1 MSGGLGLGLL
11 GFALAPPVAPVSR
24 EAELVEVPRL
34 DREEPAGEAGAIVER
49 EDVGAGAGGDG
60 GAVGGESKGGEGWD
74 FDFEALGSGFGSGA
88 QVPKASGGAAAAAGG
103 PAGGKT
109 DGKAGGKTDGKKKPR
124 VAVGDVLG
132 GNLRLTG
139 AYLHL
144 DDVPALFPA
153 GDDALGVASGR
164 VTVDAKAGKH
174 VAFAVHGFVDL
185 TRTPLGTLGGAFT
198 SPGATVSA
206 YRTSY
211 LGWNFWER
219 GAVRGA
225 MGLDRLATTITAGP
239 IKIDVGRF
247 PVNYSVTNLYA
258 PNDFYAPFAATAVN
272 RLYKP
277 GVDALRLSAAPFPM
291 ATIDL
296 VGVLGYDASSGV
308 PTWGRSSV
316 LSRVRF
322 VGGGFEWGILGGKLA
337 ERWAVG
343 GSAQGSAGPIGL
355 RGEFHVGF
363 PDRDGRGRGGD
374 DLPIYVRVAGG
385 PSVSFAWRN
394 TNLGAEYMFISDGA
408 RRAGD
413 YAQRATGLYADTVPF
428 LARHYV
434 SANFGLDLVP
444 ILKAQTFA
452 LVSASDG
459 SGLGGLSLLYN
470 VANESD
476 LILGLFAPWGRG
488 FRGFDPA
495 TMLPR
500 IGSEYGLSPLVVYLE
515 SRVFF

>member
-1 MSGGLGLGLL
+1 MLAVHAALGL
-11 GFALAPPVAPVSR
+11 ALAAPPVLPLSR
-24 EAELVEVPRL
+24 EADLVEVPPQRPG
-34 DREEPAGEAGAIVER
+34 DAP
-49 EDVGAGAGGDG
+49 GGDAPG
-60 GAVGGESKGGEGWD
+60 GDAPADAPGGDARGGDAPGGEGWD
-74 FDFEALGSGFGSGA
+74 FNFDELGSGFGNDA
-88 QVPKASGGAAAAAGG
+88 QVPAAGKASPEAPASPAKPTTDAGE
-103 PAGGKT
+103 PPRKLRR
-109 DGKAGGKTDGKKKPR
+109 PR

-139 AYLHL
+139 AYLHF
-144 DDVPALFPA
+144 DDEPALFPA
-153 GDDALGVASGR
+153 GDDALGLASGR
-164 VTVDAKAGKH
+164 VTVDAKPGKRI
-174 VAFAVHGFVDL
+174 ALSLHGFVDL
-185 TRTPLGTLGGAFT
+185 TRSPGGTIGGAFT

-206 YRTSY
+206 YRTRY
-211 LGWNFWER
+211 LGWTFWQN

-225 MGLDRLATTITAGP
+225 MGLDRAAMSVTAGP
-239 IKIDVGRF
+239 IKIDLGRF

-258 PNDFYAPFAATAVN
+258 PNDFYAPFSATAVN

-277 GVDALRLSAAPFPM
+277 GVDALRVSAAAGPL
-291 ATIDL
+291 TTVDL
-296 VGVLGYDASSGV
+296 VGVLGYDATSGV
-308 PTWGRSSV
+308 PTWGRTSV

-343 GSAQGSAGPIGL
+343 GSAQGNAGPIGL

-363 PDRDGRGRGGD
+363 PDRDGRGRGAD
-374 DLPIYVRVAGG
+374 DLPIYVRAAGG

-394 TNLGAEYMFISDGA
+394 ANLGAEYMFISDGSKKA
-408 RRAGD
+408 SGYAPRAL
-413 YAQRATGLYADTVPF
+413 GLYSDTVPF

-434 SANFGLDLVP
+434 SASFGLDLVP
-444 ILKAQTFA
+444 ILKAQTFT
-452 LVSASDG
+452 LVNASDG
-459 SGLGGLSLLYN
+459 SGLAGLSLFYN

-488 FRGFDPA
+488 FRGFDPM
-495 TMLPR
+495 TMLPQ